1 MEDAASDRAASARSH
16 APDRPVFGQAV
27 RKGGTKKKLRRK
39 QMYQD
44 IQTDQNLTE
53 ASRTL
58 IASNG
63 VFMRRLAI
71 PLALLLATFAM
82 VCVTLA
88 ILAISHQNRTATR
101 ASTHLATSA
110 FQDLGT
116 ELSTL
121 VATQTRAPNR
131 RADSRLGEIATATL
145 VDERH
150 AGTPMQGIDVAIV
163 LDGADRPIAF
173 AANTSNAS
181 HRLRSRFADA
191 AAPLADLV
199 RGNPGGRP
207 VPERTYVRLGEAVY
221 LVAAD
226 SMGSGP
232 DADVLVLAKQ
242 IDEALLNRLGRDY
255 LLHGLRFSEG
265 RRDTDKAY
273 LRLQGVAGAA
283 QGYLEWHPNRPG
295 DLVIRRLILPL
306 SLAFAISIAL
316 TWLVLRRAQS
326 GAQAIDQ
333 TADQLAV
340 ANRRLTES
348 AQREREAR
356 HQAEAA
362 ASAKSEFLAVVSH
375 ELRTPLNAIIGFSE
389 IIRDEVLG
397 KLGDQRYREYAIDI
411 YTSGVHLLSLLND
424 ILDLSKAE
432 AGKLELLEET
442 VDVPDVIERALKMV
456 SPQAQAASLTIE
468 TDIQGALPHLWADE
482 RKIRQILINLMS
494 NSLKFT
500 PPGGQITVGSALQ
513 GDRLRIWVTDNG
525 IGIAPEHVEKALS
538 PFGQVD
544 SALSRQ
550 HDGTGLGLPLVKRLV
565 ELHGAAF
572 DLVSGLGEGTTI
584 SMVFEQDR
592 VVLAGNERGPDDGDR
607 DQRQAG

>member
-1 MEDAASDRAASARSH
+1 MGDAALDRAASAWSH
-16 APDRPVFGQAV
+16 APDCPVFGQVA
-27 RKGGTKKKLRRK
+27 RKGSAKKKLRRK

-71 PLALLLATFAM
+71 PLALLLATFAL
-82 VCVTLA
+82 VCVTLT
-88 ILAISHQNRTATR
+88 ILAVSHQNRTAIR
-101 ASTHLATSA
+101 ASTHLAASA
-110 FQDLGT
+110 FQDLGI

-121 VATQTRAPNR
+121 VATQTRDPNR
-131 RADSRLGEIATATL
+131 RAGSRLGEIATATL
-145 VDERH
+145 VDERY

-163 LDGADRPIAF
+163 LDAADRPIAF
-173 AANTSNAS
+173 AANNSNVS
-181 HRLRSRFADA
+181 HRLRGRFADA

-199 RGNPGGRP
+199 RGNPGSRP
-207 VPERTYVRLGEAVY
+207 VPEQAYVRVGEAVY

-226 SMGSGP
+226 AVGSGP

-255 LLHGLRFSEG
+255 LLHGLGFSEG

-295 DLVIRRLILPL
+295 DLVIRRLIFPL

-456 SPQAQAASLTIE
+456 SPQAQAAGLTIE
-468 TDIQGALPHLWADE
+468 TDIQDALPYLWADE

-500 PPGGQITVGSALQ
+500 PSGGQITVGSALQ
-513 GDRLRIWVTDNG
+513 GDRLRIWVADNG

-544 SALSRQ
+544 SALSRE

-584 SMVFEQDR
+584 SMIFEQDR
-592 VVLAGNERGPDDGDR
+592 VVTAGNDRDPDDGDQG
-607 DQRQAG
+607 QRQAG

>member
-1 MEDAASDRAASARSH
+1 M
-16 APDRPVFGQAV
+16 
-27 RKGGTKKKLRRK
+27 
-39 QMYQD
+39 
-44 IQTDQNLTE
+44 DQNLTE

-88 ILAISHQNRTATR
+88 ILAVSHQNRTATR

-316 TWLVLRRAQS
+316 TWLV
-326 GAQAIDQ
+326 
-333 TADQLAV
+333 
-340 ANRRLTES
+340 LTES

-584 SMVFEQDR
+584 SMVFEKDR
-592 VVLAGNERGPDDGDR
+592 VVLAGNERDPDDGDR